1 MKNLK
6 REVLM
11 KTTRIPKS
19 VLSRALLLVLGASS
33 FQLWAADDAA
43 PGPLLMWLFNLSD
56 IALVT
61 LVIAIAVLASLAVW
75 TIRSLRANQAPG
87 SDTQGL
93 LKASALGVALGALFS
108 WLLADAW
115 QSYVMERLT
124 TTPST
129 AAGAGGPP
137 GAVRESLLEDP
148 DEEGFALPVQAAK
161 KIKSGHA
168 RHARVNFD
176 ALNAESLELNLFDDE
191 ILTAK
196 RDRIVQNAQGASV
209 WVGRVEGREDSEVI
223 LVAKGKTLMGTVLL
237 GDRSFEITYVKGQTH
252 AVRELDPK
260 ALPEKYEPEEM
271 EQPSEA
277 DLTAGTGATETTQN
291 ISDAV
296 TGQVI
301 DLMVVY
307 TTQSRVNAGGVAG
320 IEGRIVNAVTK
331 ANQAYINSKIPMQLN
346 LVKMVETNYVESGSM
361 STDKNRLQYKVDG
374 YMDEIHPIRD
384 QVGADQVVLINA
396 NTDVCG
402 VASVMTTVSTSFAV
416 AAFSAVH
423 DDSVYDCLGTNNTL
437 AHELGHNQGN
447 MHDQASSTSPGAY
460 PDSYGYRVCGVFRD
474 IMAYSC
480 QGEVRIP
487 YFSSSDPT
495 LTYAGQPIG
504 VAGSA
509 DTARSMAA
517 TAPTVA
523 AFRQAV
529 SAPPT
534 VPNTPAS
541 LTASALSSS
550 AISLTWLDNATDET
564 GYKVQRSSDGV
575 NWLEIAAL
583 NANTTG
589 FSDTSLQAQQTLSY
603 RVLAWNSV
611 GNSAFS
617 NVSQATTQ
625 AEVPPPP
632 PADTTAPTLSMT
644 PASGATLQGTVSIVV
659 NAQDNVA
666 ISKMTLAIDGKVVS
680 TKLNPGATGNIT
692 YSWNTKKATVGS
704 HTLTA
709 VVTDSSNLVTNVTR
723 TVNVTR

>member
-1 MKNLK
+1 
-6 REVLM
+6 M
-11 KTTRIPKS
+11 KTTTIPIPA
-19 VLSRALLLVLGASS
+19 LSRALLLLLSASS
-33 FQLWAADDAA
+33 FPLWAADDET
-43 PGPLLMWLFNLSD
+43 PGPFMMWLFNLSD
-56 IALVT
+56 SVLVT
-61 LVIAIAVLASLAVW
+61 LVIAIAVLLSLAVW
-75 TIRSLRANQAPG
+75 SIRSMLAKQAPA
-87 SDTQGL
+87 SVSQGL
-93 LKASALGVALGALFS
+93 FKASALGVSLGALLS
-108 WLLADAW
+108 WLLAGTW
-115 QSYVMERLT
+115 QTYVMERLT
-124 TTPST
+124 AMPAT
-129 AAGAGGPP
+129 AAGQGGPKGP
-137 GAVRESLLEDP
+137 ARESLMEDP
-148 DEEGFALPVQAAK
+148 DEEGRTLPVQAAK

-168 RHARVNFD
+168 RHARVNFN
-176 ALNAESLELNLFDDE
+176 ALNAETLDLNLFDDE

-209 WVGRVEGREDSEVI
+209 WVGRIEGREDSEVI
-223 LVAKGKTLMGTVLL
+223 LVARGKTLMGTVEL
-237 GDRSFEITYVKGQTH
+237 GDRSFEIVYVKGQTH
-252 AVRELDPK
+252 AVREVDPK
-260 ALPEKYEPEEM
+260 SLPAKYEPEEM
-271 EQPSEA
+271 EHPTEA
-277 DLTAGTGATETTQN
+277 DLAGSGTDTTQTTQ
-291 ISDAV
+291 DAV

-307 TTQSRVNAGGVAG
+307 TAKSRTNAGGVAG

-346 LVKMVETNYVESGSM
+346 LVKMAETSYVESGSM
-361 STDKNRLQYKVDG
+361 STDKNRLQNPADG
-374 YMDEIHPIRD
+374 YMDEFHAMRD

-396 NTDVCG
+396 NADVCG
-402 VASVMTTVSTSFAV
+402 VATLMTTVSPEFAS
-416 AAFSAVH
+416 AAFAAVH
-423 DDSVYDCLGTNNTL
+423 DDSVYNCLGSNQTL

-447 MHDQASSTSPGAY
+447 MHDQASSSYPGAY

-474 IMAYSC
+474 IMSYSC
-480 QGEVRIP
+480 QGEVRIS

-534 VPNTPAS
+534 VPKTPAS
-541 LTASALSSS
+541 LTANALSSS

-564 GYKVQRSSDGV
+564 GYKVQRSADGI

-583 NANTTG
+583 DANATG
-589 FSDTSLQAQQTLSY
+589 FSDTGLQPQQTLSY

-611 GNSAFS
+611 GNSALS

-625 AEVPPPP
+625 AELPPPP
-632 PADTTAPTLSMT
+632 PADTTPPTVSMT
-644 PASGATLQGTVSIVV
+644 PTSGASVKGTISIVV
-659 NAQDNVA
+659 NASDNVA

-680 TKLNPGATGNIT
+680 TQLNPGATGKIT
-692 YSWNTKKATVGS
+692 YSWATRNTTVGS

-709 VVTDSSNLVTNVTR
+709 EVTDSSNLVRKLSYSVSVR
-723 TVNVTR
+723 R